1 MTTKIEWCDE
11 TLNPQGWGCYGPGGT
26 PDNPQR
32 CSYCYAYR
40 MASRM
45 LRTCELCNQFI
56 PHYHPEA
63 MAKVRQWKKPRKI
76 FWQSMGDLF
85 HPHTPDWLIQE
96 VLYTVKIDLRH
107 THIFLTKNP
116 RRLLDFN
123 SWPSNCWV
131 GTTVTNQQDADERLP
146 WLLKVEAPVRFV
158 SHEPLL
164 GEIDLYSVPKGYFKI
179 PQGQS
184 KGPLFGIRRCLP
196 KINWAIIGAMTG
208 PGAVKPDPGWGRRL
222 IDQYRAAGVPVFCKD
237 NLEMPVG
244 MRRIQEWPHE

>member
-1 MTTKIEWCDE
+1 MPSKIEWCDE

-26 PDNPQR
+26 PVNPQR

-63 MAKVRQWKKPRKI
+63 MRKVRQWKKPRRI

-85 HPHTPDWLIQE
+85 HPHAPDWLIQG
-96 VLYTVKIDLRH
+96 VLAVVEANSRH

-116 RRLLDFN
+116 RRLQEFN
-123 SWPSNCWV
+123 PWPPNCWV
-131 GTTVTNQQDADERLP
+131 GTTVTNQADADERIP
-146 WLLKVEAPVRFV
+146 WLLKVEAPVKFV

-164 GEIDLYSVPKGYFKI
+164 GPVNVMEGLPGPEKYFGAI
-179 PQGQS
+179 S
-184 KGPLFGIRRCLP
+184 LP
-196 KINWAIIGAMTG
+196 FFKKQADYKYINWAIIGAMTG
-208 PGAVKPDPGWGRRL
+208 PGAVKVDACEVAAL
-222 IDQYRAAGVPVFCKD
+222 VNEYHDAGVPVFMKN
-237 NLEMPVG
+237 NLKSPMG
-244 MRRIQEWPHE
+244 RLIQEFPK